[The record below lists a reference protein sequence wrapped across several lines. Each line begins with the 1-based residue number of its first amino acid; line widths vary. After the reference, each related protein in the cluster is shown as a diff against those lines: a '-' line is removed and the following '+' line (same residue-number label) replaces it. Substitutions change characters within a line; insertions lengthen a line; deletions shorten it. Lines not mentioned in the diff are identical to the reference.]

1 LKTELLC
8 VFIIKTKFWRLH
20 MRTKFLLVLAALF
33 ITSFNAS
40 ATLPECAPEVQTLL
54 TTNATYAHLDTILK
68 TDTANIKNYLDLVK
82 DQTTYTALYNYAK
95 KVSAS
100 ILTGRLVV
108 TLPDGTVVVDT
119 AKPLDATNL
128 TPTVYANSYQH
139 FSNKKV
145 NENHNSRI
153 AILDSQDHVCG
164 VGVETKVSTTD
175 KTRESYVA
183 IRLGAHLNNSGTAR
197 LSVKQ

>member
-1 LKTELLC
+1 MKT
-8 VFIIKTKFWRLH
+8 TPH
-20 MRTKFLLVLAALF
+20 TFLLALAVLF

-68 TDTANIKNYLDLVK
+68 TDTANIKSYLDLVK

-100 ILTGRLVV
+100 ILNGRLVV

-119 AKPLDATNL
+119 GKPLDATNVL
-128 TPTVYANSYQH
+128 AQGNSYVH
-139 FSNKKV
+139 FTKKTV